1 MSNNLNKNKSLG
13 KGLSEEKMINN
24 SSYLYINKRLIY
36 KSAKK
41 MLLNNDK
48 YRLNNNINNR
58 SNNNIK
64 RYTTITKDNKLHI
77 SINSINPQINYY
89 KKYKKYIKYENSCLT
104 IDKISFK
111 IIHKIFIFDKLK
123 KNVVYKKINNNNNN
137 INPNG
142 IRDRLNHYH
151 YMNNRSYVKKYDS
164 FLIKSEEK
172 KPRKNDYNIRQSYN
186 SIYQPKIRLK
196 INNQNIFN
204 VNKNKINDCKNI
216 IINFQ
221 DNKYLKGC
229 VNFLIKII
237 TKVIS
242 LDLFRHLKK
251 YSKYCAFKNLIIKLN
266 QKKIEKFYFSQFCKN
281 VQKINNKSTQ
291 RKNLKIYGKRK

>member
-1 MSNNLNKNKSLG
+1 
-13 KGLSEEKMINN
+13 
-24 SSYLYINKRLIY
+24 
-36 KSAKK
+36 

-48 YRLNNNINNR
+48 YRINNNINNR

-111 IIHKIFIFDKLK
+111 IIHKIFIFDKL
-123 KNVVYKKINNNNNN
+123 NNN

-229 VNFLIKII
+229 VNFLIKNKNEVSI
-237 TKVIS
+237 
-242 LDLFRHLKK
+242 LDLYYLE
-251 YSKYCAFKNLIIKLN
+251 YL
-266 QKKIEKFYFSQFCKN
+266 
-281 VQKINNKSTQ
+281 
-291 RKNLKIYGKRK
+291 